1 MSRPCEAS
9 RAESAIDLLTA
20 RTGAYGGEGSRV
32 NAYLWLKLV
41 HVLASIKA
49 VGANLT
55 YFFWLTMVRRSSEHS
70 AYVLKGIRSLD
81 ARVANPAY
89 IVLPVTGILMVLDAE
104 LGFPRSGSQPP
115 SFCT

>member
-1 MSRPCEAS
+1 
-9 RAESAIDLLTA
+9 
-20 RTGAYGGEGSRV
+20 V
-32 NAYLWLKLV
+32 NPYLWLKLV

-70 AYVLKGIRSLD
+70 AYLKGIRSLD